1 MPEHYP
7 SIKKE
12 DRDSNGRLRFENI
25 KERAEGKKF

>member
-7 SIKKE
+7 SIEKE

-25 KERAEGKKF
+25 RERGG